1 MKRINSIYR
10 IFVLF
15 LAIIV
20 VSFLIL
26 YCYSTI
32 NLKTSLRRVAKIQ
45 MEYSYDQLEQK
56 IKEIELEASSI
67 LTREETKLLQVAIVD
82 NEDIYSYVMK
92 VKTMQEI
99 FQEKQKTN
107 SGMAEF
113 DLYWPEEQRI
123 VSSTTIT
130 SIKGKK
136 ILDKLQ
142 DNQWI
147 ISENEV
153 YFCRQYVTKWDD
165 DDDEPYL
172 IIRMERD
179 WLYRIKNMASGFSGG
194 GTLCLFG
201 DEESLFPVDSEGMQ
215 IQNKMKELTVE
226 PGMQEIH
233 VKRGHYQIVTSGI
246 ARNGISLVTYYPL
259 SKMLLPVNN
268 MTYITGGLL
277 SVALLLGA
285 LYLGMYNRNIL
296 LQLNMLTYKLKRV
309 EDGDLT
315 TQITEL
321 PDNEFYYVFDQFN
334 HMIVRMNE
342 LFDETLKEQELR
354 MQAELEQLQLQ
365 INPHFLYNSLSYIV
379 TVAEQPDAVRSMAV
393 HLSRYYRY
401 CTQKKM
407 ITTIKEEVSYAKS
420 YLEIMAMRKRIRY
433 TIEMPKEIGELPII
447 PLILEPL
454 IENAIEHGL
463 EGCESAKQIE
473 IEIDWTKNGAVSFA
487 ISDKEE
493 FEEILEKMLERHFA
507 EEIKK
512 QEKTGDIVQEVE
524 TYIRE
529 HVEEDLSL
537 ELLAGVVHLNPS
549 YLSRYFKDSTGENLS
564 NFVTRCKM
572 EKAAWL
578 LEHTEQ
584 KINEIM
590 QRLGYQKSQHFAKIF
605 REQYGVSPKDY
616 KRGIR
621 S

>member
-15 LAIIV
+15 LLIISG
-20 VSFLIL
+20 SFLVL
-26 YCYSTI
+26 YWYGTT
-32 NLKTSLRRVAKIQ
+32 NLKVSLQRVAKIQ
-45 MEYSYDQLEQK
+45 MEYSFDQLEQK
-56 IKEIELEASSI
+56 IKEIELESSSI
-67 LTREETKLLQVAIVD
+67 LSREEMKQLQVAIVD
-82 NEDIYSYVMK
+82 QQDIYNYVMN
-92 VKTMQEI
+92 VKALREI
-99 FQEKQKTN
+99 FLERQKEN

-113 DLYWPEEQRI
+113 IIYWPKDER
-123 VSSTTIT
+123 VLSSMNKYGVKEDLLEKVR
-130 SIKGKK
+130 KGKIK
-136 ILDKLQ
+136 DI
-142 DNQWI
+142 QWL
-147 ISENEV
+147 ISGNEV
-153 YFCRQYVTKWDD
+153 YYCHKYETKWAE

-179 WLYRIKNMASGFSGG
+179 WLYRIKGIASGFEGG
-194 GTLCLFG
+194 GTLCLYG
-201 DEESLFPVDSEGMQ
+201 DEESLFSVDSEGAQ
-215 IQNKMKELTVE
+215 IQDKMKEFDVE
-226 PGMQEIH
+226 PGMQELHIG
-233 VKRGHYQIVTSGI
+233 KGRYQVVTSGI
-246 ARNGISLVTYYPL
+246 AENGLTLVAYYPL

-277 SVALLLGA
+277 LVALFIGA
-285 LYLGMYNRNIL
+285 LYLKMYNRNIL

-379 TVAEQPDAVRSMAV
+379 TVAEEPDAVRSMAV

-420 YLEIMAMRKRIRY
+420 YLEIMAMRKRIGY
-433 TIEMPKEIGELPII
+433 TINMPREIGELPII

-473 IEIDWTKNGAVSFA
+473 IEIGWTPSKAVTFA
-487 ISDKEE
+487 ISDDGEGMTKEQIAALKERISRKERKEE
-493 FEEILEKMLERHFA
+493 ESVGLWN
-507 EEIKK
+507 
-512 QEKTGDIVQEVE
+512 V
-524 TYIRE
+524 
-529 HVEEDLSL
+529 
-537 ELLAGVVHLNPS
+537 N
-549 YLSRYFKDSTGENLS
+549 
-564 NFVTRCKM
+564 
-572 EKAAWL
+572 
-578 LEHTEQ
+578 
-584 KINEIM
+584 
-590 QRLGYQKSQHFAKIF
+590 QRLINYYSKSAALGF
-605 REQYGVSPKDY
+605 RRSRWGGLTVYFTIRPERKAEIAEGETENNA
-616 KRGIR
+616 GINR
-621 S
+621 RR

>member
-10 IFVLF
+10 MFVLF
-15 LAIIV
+15 LIIIV
-20 VSFLIL
+20 GSFLIL
-26 YCYSTI
+26 YWYSSA
-32 NLKTSLRRVAKIQ
+32 NLKVSLQRVAKIQ
-45 MEYSYDQLEQK
+45 MEYSFDQLDQK
-56 IKEIELEASSI
+56 VKEIELEASAVLAS
-67 LTREETKLLQVAIVD
+67 EDMKLLQVAIVD
-82 NEDIYSYVMK
+82 QEDIYSYVMK
-92 VKTMQEI
+92 VKTMQQI

-113 DLYWPEEQRI
+113 ALYWPKTQKM
-123 VSSTTIT
+123 VSSS
-130 SIKGKK
+130 SIYGSTGIKEKKVLNNLKDGK
-136 ILDKLQ
+136 
-142 DNQWI
+142 WI
-147 ISENEV
+147 ISENEI
-153 YFCRQYVTKWDD
+153 YFCKKYETKWAE

-179 WLYRIKNMASGFSGG
+179 WLYRIKNMASGFDGG
-194 GTLCLFG
+194 GTLCLY
-201 DEESLFPVDSEGMQ
+201 DDKQSLFPVNSESAQ
-215 IQNKMKELTVE
+215 IQGKMKELDNE
-226 PGMQEIH
+226 PGMQELSIENG
-233 VKRGHYQIVTSGI
+233 RYQVVTSDI
-246 ARNGISLVTYYPL
+246 AKNGLTLVTYYPL

-268 MTYITGGLL
+268 ITYITGAVL

-285 LYLGMYNRNIL
+285 LYLLMYNRNIL
-296 LQLNMLTYKLKRV
+296 MQLNMLTYKLKRV
-309 EDGDLT
+309 EDGDWT

-487 ISDKEE
+487 ISDDGEGMTKEQVSALKERISRKERKEE
-493 FEEILEKMLERHFA
+493 ESVGLWN
-507 EEIKK
+507 
-512 QEKTGDIVQEVE
+512 V
-524 TYIRE
+524 
-529 HVEEDLSL
+529 
-537 ELLAGVVHLNPS
+537 N
-549 YLSRYFKDSTGENLS
+549 
-564 NFVTRCKM
+564 
-572 EKAAWL
+572 
-578 LEHTEQ
+578 
-584 KINEIM
+584 
-590 QRLGYQKSQHFAKIF
+590 QRLINYYSKSAALGF
-605 REQYGVSPKDY
+605 
-616 KRGIR
+616 KRSRWGGLTVYFMIR
-621 S
+621 PEKKKEEESDASIDCR

>member
-1 MKRINSIYR
+1 MGRNNTDKSLQQTKQPLAQRVKKEVQRSWPMY
-10 IFVLF
+10 VML
-15 LAIIV
+15 LPAIILALIFCYAPMGGLV
-20 VSFLIL
+20 MAFQNYKPWLGITGSEFVGLDNFKQIFEFKESYQAIINTFIIAVSKMVLGLIFP
-26 YCYSTI
+26 I
-32 NLKTSLRRVAKIQ
+32 IVA
-45 MEYSYDQLEQK
+45 
-56 IKEIELEASSI
+56 
-67 LTREETKLLQVAIVD
+67 LL
-82 NEDIYSYVMK
+82 
-92 VKTMQEI
+92 
-99 FQEKQKTN
+99 
-107 SGMAEF
+107 
-113 DLYWPEEQRI
+113 L
-123 VSSTTIT
+123 
-130 SIKGKK
+130 
-136 ILDKLQ
+136 
-142 DNQWI
+142 
-147 ISENEV
+147 NEV
-153 YFCRQYVTKWDD
+153 HNMGVKKGIQTLVYLPHFLSWVTVAGMLRDILGMDGIVNMFLQKVFGMDPIFFLGNAGMFRQIVVISDLWKGFGFGMIV
-165 DDDEPYL
+165 YL
-172 IIRMERD
+172 AAISNID
-179 WLYRIKNMASGFSGG
+179 QSLYEAAQIDGAGRWKQTLSGFSGG

-487 ISDKEE
+487 ISDDGEGMTKEQVSALKERISRKERKEE
-493 FEEILEKMLERHFA
+493 ESVGLWN
-507 EEIKK
+507 
-512 QEKTGDIVQEVE
+512 V
-524 TYIRE
+524 
-529 HVEEDLSL
+529 
-537 ELLAGVVHLNPS
+537 N
-549 YLSRYFKDSTGENLS
+549 
-564 NFVTRCKM
+564 
-572 EKAAWL
+572 
-578 LEHTEQ
+578 
-584 KINEIM
+584 
-590 QRLGYQKSQHFAKIF
+590 QRLINYYSKSAALGF
-605 REQYGVSPKDY
+605 
-616 KRGIR
+616 KRSRWGGLTVYFMIR
-621 S
+621 PEKKKEEESDASIDCR

>member
-15 LAIIV
+15 LLIIIG
-20 VSFLIL
+20 SFLIL
-26 YCYSTI
+26 YWYGTT
-32 NLKTSLRRVAKIQ
+32 NLKVSLQRVAQIQ
-45 MEYSYDQLEQK
+45 MEYSSDQLDQK
-56 IKEIELEASSI
+56 IKEIEMEASAI
-67 LTREETKLLQVAIVD
+67 VTREEMKLLQVAIVD
-82 NEDIYSYVMK
+82 KEDIYSYVMK
-92 VKTMQEI
+92 VKALKEI
-99 FQEKQKTN
+99 FKEKQKNNT
-107 SGMAEF
+107 GMAEF
-113 DLYWPEEQRI
+113 ILYWPDSGRVI
-123 VSSTTIT
+123 SSLNA
-130 SIKGKK
+130 SGVKGTLLSKVT
-136 ILDKLQ
+136 
-142 DNQWI
+142 DNKWLI
-147 ISENEV
+147 IENEV
-153 YFCRQYVTKWDD
+153 YFCRKYETKWAD

-179 WLYRIKNMASGFSGG
+179 WLYRIKNMASGFEGG
-194 GTLCLFG
+194 GTLCLYDNEQSMFA
-201 DEESLFPVDSEGMQ
+201 VDSEGQQ
-215 IQNKMKELTVE
+215 IQDKMKELTME
-226 PGMQEIH
+226 PGMQEIRIG
-233 VKRGHYQIVTSGI
+233 KGRYQVVTSGI
-246 ARNGISLVTYYPL
+246 AQNGLTLVTYYPL

-277 SVALLLGA
+277 FVALFIGA
-285 LYLGMYNRNIL
+285 LYLTMYNRNIL

-379 TVAEQPDAVRSMAV
+379 TVAEEPDAVRSMAV

-433 TIEMPKEIGELPII
+433 TINMPKEIGELPII

-473 IEIDWTKNGAVSFA
+473 IEIGWTPSRAVTFA
-487 ISDKEE
+487 ISDDGEGMTKEQIAVLKERISRKERKEE
-493 FEEILEKMLERHFA
+493 ESVGLW
-507 EEIKK
+507 
-512 QEKTGDIVQEVE
+512 DV
-524 TYIRE
+524 
-529 HVEEDLSL
+529 
-537 ELLAGVVHLNPS
+537 N
-549 YLSRYFKDSTGENLS
+549 
-564 NFVTRCKM
+564 
-572 EKAAWL
+572 
-578 LEHTEQ
+578 
-584 KINEIM
+584 
-590 QRLGYQKSQHFAKIF
+590 QRLINYYSKSAALGF
-605 REQYGVSPKDY
+605 RRSRWGGLTVYFT
-616 KRGIR
+616 IR
-621 S
+621 PERKAEIAEGEIENNASINRR

>member
-15 LAIIV
+15 LIIIV
-20 VSFLIL
+20 GSFLIL
-26 YCYSTI
+26 YWYSSA
-32 NLKTSLRRVAKIQ
+32 NLKVSLQRVAKIQ
-45 MEYSYDQLEQK
+45 MEYSFDQLDQK
-56 IKEIELEASSI
+56 VKEIELEASAVLAS
-67 LTREETKLLQVAIVD
+67 EDMKLLQVAIVD
-82 NEDIYSYVMK
+82 QEDIYSYVMK
-92 VKTMQEI
+92 VKTMQQI

-113 DLYWPEEQRI
+113 ALYWPKTQKM
-123 VSSTTIT
+123 VSSS
-130 SIKGKK
+130 SIYGSTGIKEKKVLNNLKDGK
-136 ILDKLQ
+136 
-142 DNQWI
+142 WI
-147 ISENEV
+147 ISENEI
-153 YFCRQYVTKWDD
+153 YFCKKYETKWAE

-179 WLYRIKNMASGFSGG
+179 WLYRIKNMASGFDGG
-194 GTLCLFG
+194 GTLCLY
-201 DEESLFPVDSEGMQ
+201 DDKQSLFPVNSESAQ
-215 IQNKMKELTVE
+215 IQGKMKELDNE
-226 PGMQEIH
+226 PGMQELSIENG
-233 VKRGHYQIVTSGI
+233 RYQVVTSDI
-246 ARNGISLVTYYPL
+246 AKNGLTLVTYYPL

-268 MTYITGGLL
+268 ITYITGAVL

-285 LYLGMYNRNIL
+285 LYLLMYNRNIL
-296 LQLNMLTYKLKRV
+296 MQLNMLTYKLKRV
-309 EDGDLT
+309 EDGDWT

-487 ISDKEE
+487 ISDDGEGMTKEQVSALKERISRKERKEE
-493 FEEILEKMLERHFA
+493 ESVGLWN
-507 EEIKK
+507 
-512 QEKTGDIVQEVE
+512 V
-524 TYIRE
+524 
-529 HVEEDLSL
+529 
-537 ELLAGVVHLNPS
+537 N
-549 YLSRYFKDSTGENLS
+549 
-564 NFVTRCKM
+564 
-572 EKAAWL
+572 
-578 LEHTEQ
+578 
-584 KINEIM
+584 
-590 QRLGYQKSQHFAKIF
+590 QRLINYYSKSAALGF
-605 REQYGVSPKDY
+605 
-616 KRGIR
+616 KRSRWGGLTVYFMIR
-621 S
+621 PEKKKEEESDASIDCR

>member
-15 LAIIV
+15 LIIIV
-20 VSFLIL
+20 GSFLIL
-26 YCYSTI
+26 YWYSSA
-32 NLKTSLRRVAKIQ
+32 NLKVSLQRVAKIQ
-45 MEYSYDQLEQK
+45 MEYSFDQLDQK
-56 IKEIELEASSI
+56 VKEIELEASAVLAS
-67 LTREETKLLQVAIVD
+67 EDMKLLQVAIVD
-82 NEDIYSYVMK
+82 QEDIYSYVMK
-92 VKTMQEI
+92 VKTMQQI

-113 DLYWPEEQRI
+113 ALYWPKTQKI
-123 VSSTTIT
+123 VSSS
-130 SIKGKK
+130 SIYGSTGIKEKKVLNNLKDGK
-136 ILDKLQ
+136 
-142 DNQWI
+142 WI
-147 ISENEV
+147 ISENEI
-153 YFCRQYVTKWDD
+153 YFCKKYETKWAE

-179 WLYRIKNMASGFSGG
+179 WLYRIKNMASGFDGG
-194 GTLCLFG
+194 GTLCLY
-201 DEESLFPVDSEGMQ
+201 DDKQSLFPVNSESAQ
-215 IQNKMKELTVE
+215 IQGKMKELDNE
-226 PGMQEIH
+226 PGMQELSIENG
-233 VKRGHYQIVTSGI
+233 RYQVVTSDI
-246 ARNGISLVTYYPL
+246 AKNGLTLVTYYPL

-268 MTYITGGLL
+268 ITYITGAVL

-285 LYLGMYNRNIL
+285 LYLLMYNRNIL
-296 LQLNMLTYKLKRV
+296 MQLNMLTYKLKRV
-309 EDGDLT
+309 EDGDWT

-487 ISDKEE
+487 ISDDGEGMTKEQVSALKERISRKERKEE
-493 FEEILEKMLERHFA
+493 ESVGLWN
-507 EEIKK
+507 
-512 QEKTGDIVQEVE
+512 V
-524 TYIRE
+524 
-529 HVEEDLSL
+529 
-537 ELLAGVVHLNPS
+537 N
-549 YLSRYFKDSTGENLS
+549 
-564 NFVTRCKM
+564 
-572 EKAAWL
+572 
-578 LEHTEQ
+578 
-584 KINEIM
+584 
-590 QRLGYQKSQHFAKIF
+590 QRLINYYSKSAALGF
-605 REQYGVSPKDY
+605 
-616 KRGIR
+616 KRSRWGGLTVYFMIR
-621 S
+621 PEKKKEEESDASIDCR